1 MFKQLLYNCLYI
13 NVIQSNTMSEDKE
26 KKMDKPMSIKIKK
39 STKEAID
46 RACQREDRSASYII
60 EQAVRR
66 VLASDLKG

>member
-1 MFKQLLYNCLYI
+1 
-13 NVIQSNTMSEDKE
+13 MSEDKE